1 MVILLFCCT
10 YMYINVTLCIGR
22 HCCLWCSVTS
32 EKLKVPR
39 AARAVTVRSLD
50 TLARCHSEYLADGA
64 DLKKAKQHQN
74 VIGESF
80 FDIPLSQVNHFVTGQ
95 FFLIYTSNYIGLST
109 WSSYNLR
116 NLSKTLQS
124 FRGGVPPTRPKSHR
138 AMWIKQ

>member
-1 MVILLFCCT
+1 MYRSSLLFVVFG
-10 YMYINVTLCIGR
+10 NFR
-22 HCCLWCSVTS
+22 
-32 EKLKVPR
+32 KLKVPR
-39 AARAVTVRSLD
+39 AARAVTVRSLG
-50 TLARCHSEYLADGA
+50 TLDRCHSEYLA

-116 NLSKTLQS
+116 NLSKIDSVFNLLEEEC
-124 FRGGVPPTRPKSHR
+124 HL
-138 AMWIKQ
+138 